1 MIRLL
6 KHGDYHLIET
16 RGATRILELSGK
28 GNYVWVNASGIGE
41 ILVFSQGQYQTSFIL
56 AQGKY
61 RIYEVKDEDKLTD
74 TIHLEL
80 FIGDGIWQGYLL
92 ITGLPTGGHKRSRI
106 LPTKEIITKSNVSG
120 FRSQTAHPQA
130 SLSPL

>member
-6 KHGDYHLIET
+6 KHGDYHLVET

-28 GNYVWVNASGIGE
+28 GNYAWVNARGIGD
-41 ILVFSQGQYQTSFIL
+41 ILVFSEGQYEASCIL

-80 FIGDGIWQGYLL
+80 FIGEGIWQGYLL
-92 ITGLPTGGHKRSRI
+92 ITGLPAGGHKRSRI
-106 LPTKEIITKSNVSG
+106 LPTKEIITKSNSSG
-120 FRSQTAHPQA
+120 FKSQTALPQA
-130 SLSPL
+130 SPSPL